1 MKDLIC
7 LLKESKVFFFPL
19 KDLQEFFD
27 DLVCFLIEP
36 SEFLRFGIHV
46 LYGMEKSGL
55 GKEIYRERERK
66 DMIDTFAVK
75 KKNEIYFSRKKFTR
89 RVVYK

>member
-1 MKDLIC
+1 MMYIFRVYIFLTRNFQGFLKDLIC

-55 GKEIYRERERK
+55 GKEIYREREREK
-66 DMIDTFAVK
+66 RYD
-75 KKNEIYFSRKKFTR
+75 
-89 RVVYK
+89 